1 MKKLTKEQ
9 WIGKCQLVHGDK
21 YDYTESEYVDART
34 KTKIKCK
41 KHNIVFEMT
50 PDNHRRGEGCPICRY
65 EKTAEK
71 NRQTVE
77 EFIKKATEI
86 HNGKYDYS
94 RIKYV
99 NNRTKVEIVCPE
111 HGVFSQRL
119 LIFQRTLWFFLQVT
133 PLIIIC
139 PIHGEFSQATNDHLH
154 GQGCPHCKQSKIEK
168 IVFDTLTESNITFE
182 TQYKYDES
190 NHKNRLDFF
199 IPSMGIG
206 IECQG
211 EQHFKPVDFANKGD
225 EWANE
230 LFEKNLVRDKYK
242 RELCENKGIKLLYYV
257 PKKNTVPGYK
267 SNKKFDGLY
276 TNDNVC
282 NNMEQLKKKIEGV
295 SFDDI

>member
-1 MKKLTKEQ
+1 MGKRLTLEEILERFKKA
-9 WIGKCQLVHGDK
+9 HGDRYSYELIKDFHNQNEKLPIICKEHGIFYQSADKHFHRKQGCPLCDKSHKMNTEEFVERAKKVHSGK
-21 YDYTESEYVDART
+21 YSYPDEYVNSEQKMR
-34 KTKIKCK
+34 
-41 KHNIVFEMT
+41 
-50 PDNHRRGEGCPICRY
+50 
-65 EKTAEK
+65 
-71 NRQTVE
+71 
-77 EFIKKATEI
+77 
-86 HNGKYDYS
+86 
-94 RIKYV
+94 
-99 NNRTKVEIVCPE
+99 
-111 HGVFSQRL
+111 
-119 LIFQRTLWFFLQVT
+119 
-133 PLIIIC
+133 IIC